1 MTKSSTSSSRDET
14 AREIQPPLP
23 GPEPPASAQQAKGT
37 VFDHLRAIHELQST
51 LVVEQRREAVLR
63 AGTLAVI
70 ELVGLEC
77 GVALIDAASGRD
89 PIRFGQRGGRDMAQ
103 HEIEVLARSLDREIL
118 AVRSG
123 KTARVV
129 LSAGPVAGDSDD
141 RGEPPGAVQAR
152 DLASVLVLGIGGA
165 GRRDGVMILAR
176 RTPQAFAA
184 EELALTELLVL
195 QLSAHYERVHGR
207 SEATRVQEEAGA
219 VTHILQERNRELEAL
234 IAIQSTVGLTFDS
247 DRHMDAILNKAVE
260 VTGHSGALLYLVD
273 RDEQGEEGLRCV
285 RGIGD
290 PACIER
296 ARMMFWRRGESP
308 VGSVWE
314 TGEAVVRGD
323 LRNDPSVN
331 DSQMLLRAGYHRTIW
346 LALRARGRNIGVLQ
360 LLGGV
365 DSTYTPSEQQLSL
378 AVANQVATTIHDGRL
393 LADMMRHNL
402 ELEQRAHGLQSELA
416 GFEHQLQGIRG
427 AIAAADGSGFGQP
440 RLEGFLPGVVALLEA
455 DAGAVY
461 LRESGAAQLRL
472 RFQHGFP
479 PDQHADLERDHPFL
493 REVMERNEAS
503 LLTLTENDCPAG
515 GEWMVRAGYRSLTV
529 VPFRA
534 QEGCRGLLAV
544 AGCKER
550 PQGERRA
557 LHEVVASLAGL
568 VSDDEA
574 EPGEP
579 DESAAGRPHPRSRPA
594 DAPDLQAQLVQAQK
608 MESVGTLAGGIAH
621 HFNNILAC
629 IMGYASHIK
638 SLVPENHPVHEK
650 AAIIERQ
657 SERAAELTNQLR
669 GFARGG
675 EGFREPVDLNVLLR
689 DTVSF
694 LKKSVDPSINLEV
707 ACAPA
712 LPGVEAD
719 PGLIRQALLNVAINA
734 RDAMPEGGRINFET
748 RVDHLDQQTVRSIPG
763 LRPGDY
769 VVLEVSDTGPGMPEG
784 VVERACEP
792 FFTTKPSGAGT
803 GLGLSV
809 TYGIV
814 RNHGGHLALSSAPG
828 VGTAVSIYLPSTGRP
843 VPAVAEPRTAGVDSA
858 APPTSITAPDTAD
871 RNPAGAT
878 PPEADAT
885 GPDASPPGAADPA
898 AHVAPHGAAEPP
910 APNVERDTAEPPGSD
925 AAQDQAETEAVG
937 VTSGTAGMDPAPRPG
952 IRILVVDDEEALRR
966 MTSEML
972 CEAGYEVSTAGDGVE
987 ALQLYREH
995 WGEVRLVLLDMVMP
1009 RLGGL
1014 ETFRRIRGMD
1024 REARI
1029 LLYSGYDRNEQA
1041 TQALREG
1048 ALGLLAKPFGKAE
1061 LLQWVRRALP
1071 ED

>member
-1 MTKSSTSSSRDET
+1 
-14 AREIQPPLP
+14 
-23 GPEPPASAQQAKGT
+23 
-37 VFDHLRAIHELQST
+37 
-51 LVVEQRREAVLR
+51 
-63 AGTLAVI
+63 
-70 ELVGLEC
+70 
-77 GVALIDAASGRD
+77 
-89 PIRFGQRGGRDMAQ
+89 
-103 HEIEVLARSLDREIL
+103 
-118 AVRSG
+118 
-123 KTARVV
+123 
-129 LSAGPVAGDSDD
+129 
-141 RGEPPGAVQAR
+141 
-152 DLASVLVLGIGGA
+152 
-165 GRRDGVMILAR
+165 GVMILAR
-176 RTPQAFAA
+176 RTPQAFAV
-184 EELALTELLVL
+184 EELALAELLVL

-219 VTHILQERNRELEAL
+219 VTQILQERNRELEAL

-273 RDEQGEEGLRCV
+273 KDEQGEEGLRCV
-285 RGIGD
+285 RGVGD

-323 LRNDPSVN
+323 LSNDPSVN
-331 DSQMLLRAGYHRTIW
+331 DGQMLLRAGYHRTMW
-346 LALRARGRNIGVLQ
+346 LALRARGRNIGVVQ

-402 ELEQRAHGLQSELA
+402 ELEQRTHGLQSELA

-455 DAGAVY
+455 EAGAVY
-461 LRESGAAQLRL
+461 LRETGSSRLRL

-493 REVMERNEAS
+493 TEVIDRNEAVM
-503 LLTLTENDCPAG
+503 LALTGNDCPAG
-515 GEWMVRAGYRSLTV
+515 TAWMVRAGYRSLTV
-529 VPFRA
+529 IPFRA
-534 QEGCRGLLAV
+534 QEGSRGLLAF

-550 PQGERRA
+550 PQVERHA

-568 VSDDEA
+568 VSDEEA
-574 EPGEP
+574 EPGQP
-579 DESAAGRPHPRSRPA
+579 DGSPAGRPRPRSQPV
-594 DAPDLQAQLVQAQK
+594 DTPDLQAQLVQAQK

-638 SLVPENHPVHEK
+638 SLVPEDHPVHAK
-650 AAIIERQ
+650 AAIIEQQ

-675 EGFREPVDLNVLLR
+675 EGFREPVDLNALLR

-694 LKKSVDPSINLEV
+694 LSKSIDPSIHLDV
-707 ACAPA
+707 ACAPG
-712 LPGVEAD
+712 LPAVEAD

-734 RDAMPEGGRINFET
+734 RDAMPEGGRISFET
-748 RVDHLDQQTVRSIPG
+748 RLDRLDQPTVQSIPG

-769 VVLEVSDTGPGMPEG
+769 VVVEVSDGGPGMPEG
-784 VVERACEP
+784 VMERACEP

-814 RNHGGHLALSSAPG
+814 KNHGGHLALSSAPG

-843 VPAVAEPRTAGVDSA
+843 VPAWAEPEPVTAVADSA
-858 APPTSITAPDTAD
+858 APPASITAPDTAD
-871 RNPAGAT
+871 
-878 PPEADAT
+878 AT
-885 GPDASPPGAADPA
+885 GPDAPPPDTLPPDTTDETGPDVAPPRTADP
-898 AHVAPHGAAEPP
+898 VAPAMRRGAAEP
-910 APNVERDTAEPPGSD
+910 AESGAERDRAQRE
-925 AAQDQAETEAVG
+925 AAG
-937 VTSGTAGMDPAPRPG
+937 VTTGTAGMDLAPRPG
-952 IRILVVDDEEALRR
+952 MRIMVVDDEESLRR
-966 MTSEML
+966 MTSE
-972 CEAGYEVSTAGDGVE
+972 
-987 ALQLYREH
+987 
-995 WGEVRLVLLDMVMP
+995 
-1009 RLGGL
+1009 
-1014 ETFRRIRGMD
+1014 
-1024 REARI
+1024 
-1029 LLYSGYDRNEQA
+1029 
-1041 TQALREG
+1041 
-1048 ALGLLAKPFGKAE
+1048 
-1061 LLQWVRRALP
+1061 
-1071 ED
+1071 